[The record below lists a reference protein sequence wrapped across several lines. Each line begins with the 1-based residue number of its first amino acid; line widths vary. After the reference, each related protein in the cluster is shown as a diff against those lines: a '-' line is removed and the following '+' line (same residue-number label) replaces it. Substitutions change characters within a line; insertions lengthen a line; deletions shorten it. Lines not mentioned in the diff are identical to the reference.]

1 MPLPSRLAHVER
13 PGARAPACAP
23 CAGARAWAPWA
34 ALLSIACSSTSNPP
48 EVGGEAFVQTDSGL
62 KAISV
67 DASASDAATGRSGSS
82 DAALGG
88 TGAGDVTTGSGGG
101 GEGGAADGEAEE
113 EELAAPVC
121 RQGITWS
128 TTARVDSISAADFDQ
143 FGAISASA
151 LTVAWTS
158 SAGVIYVAD
167 RTSNTSAFGAPGVID
182 PGTIQLAG
190 GRVALMPDGLE
201 VIATLADGSSF
212 TAFDRVAIDQAWLPA
227 ATDEFKTIAAT
238 ISESGGA
245 FAEPVV
251 SADGQSLFY
260 LLTIG
265 DALPI
270 LYESAWDSSSHSWQY
285 GQPLTASEFTSQ
297 GGGAVDGG
305 LLVRRPTGASSDR
318 RTLFFF
324 DEVVGYER
332 GAWRDSPSD
341 PFDTFEDL
349 PNLPEVAPDDDC
361 FYVYFQGSDDAGQGL
376 FTGTGP

>member
-1 MPLPSRLAHVER
+1 MLVRSRLAHVER
-13 PGARAPACAP
+13 
-23 CAGARAWAPWA
+23 AGAWTLARLAGA
-34 ALLSIACSSTSNPP
+34 AAFAGACSSSSNPP
-48 EVGGEAFVQTDSGL
+48 GLGGGAAISPEDSGL
-62 KAISV
+62 QTIAV
-67 DASASDAATGRSGSS
+67 DGSTSPDATAGRDASS
-82 DAALGG
+82 DAAAARTSSGDGTIGG
-88 TGAGDVTTGSGGG
+88 QEVD
-101 GEGGAADGEAEE
+101 GAAADVEGEEQE
-113 EELAAPVC
+113 IGPPVC
-121 RQGITWS
+121 REGITWS
-128 TTARVDSISAADFDQ
+128 TIARVDSIAAAGFDQ

-158 SAGVIYVAD
+158 SEGVIYVAD
-167 RTSNTSAFGAPGVID
+167 RTSNTGDFGAPGVVD
-182 PGTIQLAG
+182 PASTPLSN

-212 TAFDRVAIDQAWLPA
+212 TAFDRVSIGGAWLPS
-227 ATDEFKTIAAT
+227 TSDEFKLIAAT

-270 LYESAWDSSSHSWQY
+270 LYESAWDSSSHTWQY
-285 GQPLTASEFTSQ
+285 GQPLTEAEFASQ
-297 GGGAVDGG
+297 AGNDADGAIGTGG
-305 LLVRRPTGASSDR
+305 LQVRRPTGASSDR

-324 DEVVGYER
+324 DEVVGHER
-332 GAWRDSPSD
+332 AAWRDSPSD

-349 PNLPEVAPDDDC
+349 PNLPEVAPDEDC
-361 FYVYFQGSDDAGQGL
+361 FYVYFHGSDDAGQGL